1 MSQLQSIAD
10 PTTTAL
16 GRGIQAIGFGKLG
29 RRPLSPDLMEECRQ
43 VLLSDQ
49 GDPLQKGAFLGAL
62 LAKGPTPEEQSLE
75 TVFGKNAFLNPAFFI
90 NKVCP
95 DLPTSLF
102 PIATKLL
109 KGHILRASEAHQLGN
124 FLFSDDNCE
133 TFKGMAT
140 SLLRIRIESND
151 EYKGF
156 YDAAM
161 ETITPGFRQLSCV
174 DRPLVQLAEPFDGVE
189 HTYLVTPLL
198 AHFFE
203 QRGYGALSVVGRTPG
218 PNYTLNAHDLYL
230 YLGCQMLQSN
240 HEINTPPEPFGWV
253 LDQKALSPALNRWVD
268 RRRIILKRP
277 FLATLEKI
285 LNPCSARILVTSVFQ
300 VPFQMKM
307 AELALM
313 AGFDAVI
320 VMKRGLEGSL
330 SPATSR
336 SSGIL
341 CAVRTARGHLFYQN
355 FDIDLPAFA
364 EYRTETDEIVTNLQ
378 VSDNVRLIR
387 DFMKDGETDSEDFD
401 NRAHFTQALLG
412 RGMDWIEGQ
421 LDGRTMKDVRL
432 S

>member
-10 PTTTAL
+10 PATTAL
-16 GRGIQAIGFGKLG
+16 GRGIQHIGFGKQG
-29 RRPLSPDLMEECRQ
+29 RRPLPAGLMEECKQ
-43 VLLSDQ
+43 MLLAENT
-49 GDPLQKGAFLGAL
+49 DPLQKGAFLGAL
-62 LAKGPTPEEQSLE
+62 LAKGAIPEERALE
-75 TVFGKNAFLNPAFFI
+75 TVFGKDAFLNPTFFI

-95 DLPTSLF
+95 DLPSNLF

-109 KGHILRASEAHQLGN
+109 RGHRLGTSEAYQLGT
-124 FLFSDDNCE
+124 FLFLGKDCE
-133 TFKGMAT
+133 TFKGLAT
-140 SLLRIRIESND
+140 SILRIRIESND
-151 EYKGF
+151 EYKGL

-174 DRPLVQLAEPFDGVE
+174 DRPLVQIAEPFDGVE
-189 HTYLVTPLL
+189 HTYLITPLL

-203 QRGYGALSVVGRTPG
+203 QRGYGALSAVGRTPG
-218 PNYTLNAHDLYL
+218 PKYTLNALDLYL

-285 LNPCSARILVTSVFQ
+285 MNPCSARILVTPVFQ
-300 VPFQMKM
+300 ATFQMKM

-320 VMKRGLEGSL
+320 VLKHGLEGSL
-330 SPATSR
+330 SPSTSR
-336 SSGIL
+336 NSGIL
-341 CAVRTARGHLFYQN
+341 CAVRTARGHLFYQH
-355 FDIDLPAFA
+355 FDASLPAFA

-378 VSDNVRLIR
+378 LIDNVRLIR
-387 DFMKDGETDSEDFD
+387 NFMNEDETGNMDFD
-401 NRAHFTQALLG
+401 NRARFVQALLG

-421 LDGRTMKDVRL
+421 LDGRGHNL
-432 S
+432 